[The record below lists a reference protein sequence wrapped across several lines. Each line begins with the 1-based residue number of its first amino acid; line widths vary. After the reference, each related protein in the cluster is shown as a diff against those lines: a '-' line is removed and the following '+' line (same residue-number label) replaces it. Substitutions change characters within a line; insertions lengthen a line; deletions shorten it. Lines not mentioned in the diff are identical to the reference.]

1 MRFELTQACTS
12 VRLVGASLQPL
23 GYPPNLKHI
32 NPYLAS
38 LGFKPKFLGDD
49 FIAIKRVET
58 TNFPLVKF
66 FVVVHCQSS
75 EQTQLM
81 E

>member
-1 MRFELTQACTS
+1 MS
-12 VRLVGASLQPL
+12 
-23 GYPPNLKHI
+23 
-32 NPYLAS
+32 
-38 LGFKPKFLGDD
+38 KFLGDG
-49 FIAIKRVET
+49 FIAIKRIET

-81 E
+81 EQNPKLSIITLASRKFFLLKTFLCL

>member
-1 MRFELTQACTS
+1 MGFEPTQALTS
-12 VRLVGASLQPL
+12 KCLVGTPLQPL

-32 NPYLAS
+32 NPNLAS
-38 LGFKPKFLGDD
+38 LGFKPKFLGDS